1 MTGCSV
7 FEADTATSVKKKLN
21 EKYGIEFD
29 VTAMGDRINT
39 GTATL
44 YCFPKD
50 NDNVHFTVIYDYSNK
65 SITDDYLARKSAVE
79 IDKELMDIST
89 ESTVDFASLTAF
101 YDADYTAL
109 NGSENAFNFI
119 KTSGAT
125 ELYIHLAV
133 NADEITNEESAQKV
147 IDALETISHKY
158 DSIDI
163 LAVTFFLKQ
172 DEYVKCVEELSKRTT
187 VNDDWFKSYSPISN
201 INIKLEEGK
210 VLKSAAYLLL
220 SVKG

>member
-1 MTGCSV
+1 MKKIANAYRKRFLILILMVVIIMNAFSLLTGCSV

-79 IDKELMDIST
+79 IDM
-89 ESTVDFASLTAF
+89 
-101 YDADYTAL
+101 
-109 NGSENAFNFI
+109 
-119 KTSGAT
+119 
-125 ELYIHLAV
+125 
-133 NADEITNEESAQKV
+133 
-147 IDALETISHKY
+147 
-158 DSIDI
+158 
-163 LAVTFFLKQ
+163 
-172 DEYVKCVEELSKRTT
+172 
-187 VNDDWFKSYSPISN
+187 KSQRR
-201 INIKLEEGK
+201 K
-210 VLKSAAYLLL
+210 
-220 SVKG
+220 